1 MKKIISL
8 IIVLI
13 LISGCNE
20 QQDLNSKQNND
31 GNKNNGS
38 ESNKKL
44 ICSASYEQDESTD
57 RKVSYTFIFDNN
69 DKVETFI
76 NSDTMILKDT
86 VLSEYNIKQYKE
98 NCVEVDTYEGISC
111 SFKTENNNKISTLE
125 YQIDY
130 QKLDSNAREFLEQDD
145 DYLQP
150 EKYSYYE
157 IKKMFKN
164 LDEDVEFIC
173 E

>member
-1 MKKIISL
+1 MKKIVSL
-8 IIVLI
+8 IIVLL

-20 QQDLNSKQNND
+20 KHSLNNKQNND
-31 GNKNNGS
+31 SNNSS

-44 ICSASYEQDESTD
+44 TCSASYEQDEDTD

-76 NSDTMILKDT
+76 NSDTMMLKDSS
-86 VLSEYNIKQYKE
+86 LGEYNIKQYKE
-98 NCVEVDTYEGISC
+98 NCAEVDAYEGISC
-111 SFKTENNNKISTLE
+111 NFKAENNNKISTLE

-130 QKLDSNAREFLEQDD
+130 QKLDSKAREFLNQDD

-150 EKYSYYE
+150 EKYNYDE
-157 IKKMFKN
+157 IKKMFKD

-173 E
+173 K